1 MKGYKKLGSVDVTD
15 EIGTGKDFIGG
26 SYMLYSNG
34 QIVRKYISG
43 GEVKYELVSRIP
55 ESRVKKSDI
64 EKALD
69 WAKDTV
75 GELSGGYDGYRAI
88 TGVDPVTGE
97 KLTVTDRILSGVS
110 VIPATKVVKVGK
122 YAFKATKGA
131 KTAKRVSNAERSAN
145 ATPKINR
152 KQALNQAKDLA
163 GNNLHVNGRLAMI

>member
-1 MKGYKKLGSVDVTD
+1 MG
-15 EIGTGKDFIGG
+15 
-26 SYMLYSNG
+26 
-34 QIVRKYISG
+34 RKYISG

-64 EKALD
+64 EKAFD
-69 WAKDTV
+69 WAKDTA

>member
-1 MKGYKKLGSVDVTD
+1 MNIEAPRSIT
-15 EIGTGKDFIGG
+15 
-26 SYMLYSNG
+26 
-34 QIVRKYISG
+34 VRKVI
-43 GEVKYELVSRIP
+43 
-55 ESRVKKSDI
+55 
-64 EKALD
+64 
-69 WAKDTV
+69 
-75 GELSGGYDGYRAI
+75 YRAI

-152 KQALNQAKDLA
+152 KQASI
-163 GNNLHVNGRLAMI
+163 G